1 MSRRRVSWPTAFG
14 EQIIPQL
21 WLKFV
26 LKLGKYSGWEM
37 PMRNGFYLVLTMVLV
52 STPMA
57 FGQAGTSRDLRADE
71 QQLQHSQWQLEQ
83 DQGRL
88 SFDRQHHASR
98 GLIHEDQA
106 RVRHDR
112 DAIRRLRA
120 DIRRDRRLR
129 RRHYA
134 ML

>member
-1 MSRRRVSWPTAFG
+1 
-14 EQIIPQL
+14 
-21 WLKFV
+21 
-26 LKLGKYSGWEM
+26 
-37 PMRNGFYLVLTMVLV
+37 MRNGFYLVLTIVLV

-71 QQLQHSQWQLEQ
+71 QQLQHFQWQLEQ

-98 GLIHEDQA
+98 SLIHEDQA
-106 RVRHDR
+106 RVRRDR
-112 DAIRRLRA
+112 DAIRLLRA
-120 DIRRDRRLR
+120 DIRRDKRLR
-129 RRHYA
+129 RRHSA

>member
-1 MSRRRVSWPTAFG
+1 MGNQGLNKSATLAQIRVKTC
-14 EQIIPQL
+14 
-21 WLKFV
+21 
-26 LKLGKYSGWEM
+26 KYSGWEM
-37 PMRNGFYLVLTMVLV
+37 PMRNGFYLVLTIVLV
-52 STPMA
+52 SAPMA

-98 GLIHEDQA
+98 SLIREDQA
-106 RVRHDR
+106 RVRRDR
-112 DAIRRLRA
+112 DAIRLLRA

-129 RRHYA
+129 RRHSA